1 MSLRDSQAAWL
12 SETDRKSSKTG
23 HTDEKSGKTGV
34 FRLMTCS
41 ISDINTVD
49 RFSLD
54 FFKVHLGSI
63 FMVFDNN
70 LTVFT
75 FCY

>member
-12 SETDRKSSKTG
+12 SETDRKSSKIG

-54 FFKVHLGSI
+54 FFLGP
-63 FMVFDNN
+63 FR
-70 LTVFT
+70 
-75 FCY
+75 